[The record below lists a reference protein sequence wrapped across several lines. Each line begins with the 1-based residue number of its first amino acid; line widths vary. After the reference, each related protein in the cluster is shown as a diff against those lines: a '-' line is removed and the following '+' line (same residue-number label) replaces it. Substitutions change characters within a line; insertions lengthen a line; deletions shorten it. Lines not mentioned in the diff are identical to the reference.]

1 MKIVEVIKE
10 KQKNLHKSRMPVIA
24 FLGDSVTQGC
34 FDLYVKDGVLKTYTE
49 AEKGYPEKV
58 KVIFRMLYPEVPIT
72 VINAGISGDS
82 AKGGLDRLDRD
93 VLNYNPD
100 IVVVCFG
107 LNDAGRAEEGLDA
120 YINSLKSIF
129 AQTKNSG
136 AEVIFMTPNLRTTK
150 LQERRFEEIFNKTAE
165 DVAQNENE
173 GWLVK
178 YLESAREICMEE
190 KVPVC
195 DCNRIWKTFKDNDVN
210 INNLLSNKINHP
222 TEEMHWIFAYELVK
236 LMFK

>member
-1 MKIVEVIKE
+1 MKIIEVIKE
-10 KQKNLHKSRMPVIA
+10 KQKNIHKSRMPVIA

-34 FDLYVKDGVLKTYTE
+34 FDLYVKDGILKTYTE

-58 KVIFRMLYPEVPIT
+58 KAIFRMLYPEVPIT

-107 LNDAGRAEEGLDA
+107 LNDAGRAKEGLDT
-120 YINSLKSIF
+120 YINSLISIF
-129 AQTKNSG
+129 AQIKNSG
-136 AEVIFMTPNLRTTK
+136 TEVIFMTPNLRTTR
-150 LQERRFEEIFNKTAE
+150 LQERRFEEIFNKAAE
-165 DVAQNENE
+165 GVAQNENE
-173 GWLVK
+173 GWLEK
-178 YLESAREICMEE
+178 YLESARKICMEAN
-190 KVPVC
+190 VPVC
-195 DCNRIWKTFKDNDVN
+195 DCNRIWKILKDNDVN